1 MVAVA
6 VTVNR
11 GGIEEVEGMSTL
23 EHRVDA
29 LELIQQESVAFG
41 NLTEKAKYLEQQRKS
56 YDDYIEQSMKTARI

>member
-41 NLTEKAKYLEQQRKS
+41 ELDAQ
-56 YDDYIEQSMKTARI
+56 